1 MAPVI
6 NLHEMWFGSFARIKP
21 VWPGINERLKQD
33 CGDGET
39 KCWSQGTQPRPPQEH
54 CRDGSPWEGAGDG

>member
-39 KCWSQGTQPRPPQEH
+39 KWSQGTQPRLPQEH
-54 CRDGSPWEGAGDG
+54 CRDGTPWEGAGDG